1 MSTRACTLLVM
12 AKAPVPGEA
21 KTRLAPA
28 FTQAG
33 AADLAAAALLDT
45 LDAVRLADVAS
56 RVVAVSGDLSA
67 ARRSEEVLQ
76 ALDGFVVIPQRGAT
90 FADRLVRAHR
100 DAAMEGLPV
109 LQIGMDTPQVTALL
123 LCGAADQLLVA
134 GVEAVLGMATDGG
147 WWALG
152 VTDPASAAV
161 LADVPMSQADTGA
174 RTREA
179 LERLGLVVGGL
190 PVLADVDTPDDA
202 RAVAAGMHSEAR
214 FPQVLGRLSRAP
226 PAP

>member
-1 MSTRACTLLVM
+1 MSTRSCALLVM

-28 FTQAG
+28 FTPVG

-45 LDAVRLADVAS
+45 LDAVRSSDVAA
-56 RVVAVSGDLSA
+56 RVIALTGDLA
-67 ARRSEEVLQ
+67 AASRSEEILG
-76 ALDGFVVIPQRGAT
+76 ALDGFVVVRQRGET
-90 FADRLVRAHR
+90 FADRLVRAHH

-109 LQIGMDTPQVTALL
+109 LQIGMDTPQVTGSLL
-123 LCGAADQLLVA
+123 SGAADALLAA
-134 GVEAVLGMATDGG
+134 GVDAVLGMATDGG

-152 VTDPASAAV
+152 VTEPASAAV
-161 LADVPMSQADTGA
+161 LAQVPMSRADTGA
-174 RTREA
+174 LTRQA

-202 RAVAAGMHSEAR
+202 RAVAGTMDPAAR
-214 FPQVLGRLSRAP
+214 FPQVLDRLNRDP
-226 PAP
+226 